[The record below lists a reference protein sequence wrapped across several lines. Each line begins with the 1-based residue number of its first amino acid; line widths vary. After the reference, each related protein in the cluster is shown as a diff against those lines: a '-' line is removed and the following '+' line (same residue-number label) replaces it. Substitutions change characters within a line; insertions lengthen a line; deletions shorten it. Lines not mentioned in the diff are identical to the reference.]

1 MFLRLLPQVSTAV
14 SGCQVL
20 PVRTDTQ
27 NSDPGLPVGPGGLP
41 PLSLQ
46 VLRVLPHIQNPQQ
59 VLKDKQEVTHD
70 AVQTAVCLHTVVLLS
85 HVAVEV
91 SVRGGRVGVPQ
102 SDGVIRR
109 AGEEGGRRQTGL
121 RRI

>member
-1 MFLRLLPQVSTAV
+1 M
-14 SGCQVL
+14 L
-20 PVRTDTQ
+20 PVRTDSQ
-27 NSDPGLPVGPGGLP
+27 NSDPGLPISPGGLP
-41 PLSLQ
+41 PLPLSLQ

-59 VLKDKQEVTHD
+59 VLKDKQEVSHD
-70 AVQTAVCLHTVVLLS
+70 AVQTAACLHTVVLLS

-91 SVRGGRVGVPQ
+91 SVCGGRVGVPQ

-109 AGEEGGRRQTGL
+109 AGEEGGRRQTSL